1 MQDVV
6 FPKIHERNHQST
18 DVDTNL
24 REGQNTVLIF
34 CKTLNSYSQSIDVVV
49 IACLDMT
56 SIQDRIDS

>member
-6 FPKIHERNHQST
+6 FPSIHERNYQST

-24 REGQNTVLIF
+24 REGQNTVFIF

-49 IACLDMT
+49 IACLNMT
-56 SIQDRIDS
+56 SI